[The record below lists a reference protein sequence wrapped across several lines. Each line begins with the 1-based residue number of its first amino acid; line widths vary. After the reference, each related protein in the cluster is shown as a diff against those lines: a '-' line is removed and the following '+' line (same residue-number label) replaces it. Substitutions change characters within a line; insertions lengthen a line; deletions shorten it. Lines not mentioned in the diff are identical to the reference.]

1 MPHVRERQ
9 PFPEDPAGDEPASG
23 AAELQKDKPR
33 TPGRVNADEAVTGTS
48 DGSSGE
54 APPGGI
60 PGDDGSLEGGNPA

>member
-9 PFPEDPAGDEPASG
+9 PFPEDPSGDEPRSG
-23 AAELQKDKPR
+23 AADLER
-33 TPGRVNADEAVTGTS
+33 GRGRAPGRVNEDEAVTGTS

-60 PGDDGSLEGGNPA
+60 PGDDSSLQGGDPA

>member
-9 PFPEDPAGDEPASG
+9 PFPEDPTGNEPASG
-23 AAELQKDKPR
+23 AAKLQKDQPQSG
-33 TPGRVNADEAVTGTS
+33 GRVNADEAVTGTD

-60 PGDDGSLEGGNPA
+60 PGDDASIEGGDPA